1 VRIVFTER
9 DLARVRLADTPH
21 ALSEVTFSMRALRRR
36 DVPGFEPW
44 RGQTRSRLTPQ
55 MKPLADLVPS
65 RGWIPDFME
74 PAGGLSHART
84 ALRAASGDVIRFDL
98 ARIAAERRPPPLALE
113 LAADRKQALERLA
126 EAVTAYH
133 TVALAPHWQRIAAA
147 FEADRAARAR
157 ILASGG
163 LDLLLATLHPSLR
176 WNPPVLELAGYRDG
190 ERLDLDGRGL
200 LVNPGVL
207 ALYPRASVIVYPGST
222 VPVLVVPI
230 WERPPLGGA
239 DADRG
244 PAGGLAG
251 LLGATRARVIR
262 FVAAGC
268 TTTELARALGIAPAT
283 ASEHATVLRK
293 SGLISTQRHRNT
305 VLHTLTPLG
314 TALIDANPADDAVTG

>member
-1 VRIVFTER
+1 VQIVFTER

-21 ALSEVTFSMRALRRR
+21 ALSEITFSVRALRCR
-36 DVPGFEPW
+36 DVSGFEPW
-44 RGQTRSRLTPQ
+44 RGEMRSRLAPE
-55 MKPLADLVPS
+55 MRSLFELVPA

-74 PAGGLSHART
+74 PAGGLSHGRI
-84 ALRAASGDVIRFDL
+84 ALRAASADVVGFDL

-113 LAADRKQALERLA
+113 LVSDRKHALGRLA

-147 FEADRAARAR
+147 FDAGRAARAR
-157 ILASGG
+157 ILAGGG
-163 LDLLLATLHPSLR
+163 LDLLLATLHPSIR

-200 LVNPGVL
+200 LINPGVL
-207 ALYPRASVIVYPGST
+207 AFYPRASVIDDPGGS
-222 VPVLVVPI
+222 VPVLLVPI
-230 WERPPLGGA
+230 WERPSLAAA
-239 DADRG
+239 DADSV
-244 PAGGLAG
+244 PAGDLAG

-262 FVAAGC
+262 AVAAGC
-268 TTTELARALGIAPAT
+268 TTTELARALDIAPAT

-314 TALIDANPADDAVTG
+314 TALIDANPAGDPS

>member
-1 VRIVFTER
+1 VQIVFTER

-21 ALSEVTFSMRALRRR
+21 ALSEITFSVRALRRR

-44 RGQTRSRLTPQ
+44 RGETRSRLAPE
-55 MKPLADLVPS
+55 MRPLLELVPA

-74 PAGGLSHART
+74 PAGGLSHGRT
-84 ALRAASGDVIRFDL
+84 ALRAASADVVGFDL

-113 LAADRKQALERLA
+113 LVSDRRHALGRLA

-133 TVALAPHWQRIAAA
+133 TVATAPHWRRIAAA
-147 FEADRAARAR
+147 FDAGRAARAR

-163 LDLLLATLHPSLR
+163 LDLLLATLHPSIR

-207 ALYPRASVIVYPGST
+207 AFYPRASVIACPGGD
-222 VPVLVVPI
+222 VPVLLVPI
-230 WERPPLGGA
+230 WERPSLAAA
-239 DADRG
+239 DADSV
-244 PAGGLAG
+244 PAGDLAG

-262 FVAAGC
+262 AVAAGC
-268 TTTELARALGIAPAT
+268 TTTELARALDIAPAT

-293 SGLISTQRHRNT
+293 SGLISTRRHRNT

-314 TALIDANPADDAVTG
+314 TALIDANPADDPS